1 MGLLKGEHPGH
12 RDTLG
17 VAEAQP
23 RKGRENYR
31 RRDQSS
37 RPRVQKAWMPG
48 KYFRFCSES
57 REVLYRGLTSSDL
70 YFKRILLVAV
80 LRRDCRRIQAGVA
93 KASKET
99 TE

>member
-1 MGLLKGEHPGH
+1 MSRRWLLHTGGGWASLKNEHPGH

-23 RKGRENYR
+23 RK
-31 RRDQSS
+31 
-37 RPRVQKAWMPG
+37 AWMPG
-48 KYFRFCSES
+48 KYFHFCSKS

-70 YFKRILLVAV
+70 YFKRILPVAV
-80 LRRDCRRIQAGVA
+80 LRRECRRIRAGVA

-99 TE
+99 IE

>member
-1 MGLLKGEHPGH
+1 MGLLKDEHPGH

-48 KYFRFCSES
+48 KYFCFCS
-57 REVLYRGLTSSDL
+57 EVLYRGLTSSDL

-80 LRRDCRRIQAGVA
+80 LRRDCRRIRAGVA

-99 TE
+99 IE